1 MAYPQTVQRCHEVI
15 ARLEDQ
21 IECLKAQLEHD
32 ADPDETIEVE
42 AFGYGLSRRQTDL
55 YRLLRSNRV
64 CTLDMLRDEFGT
76 RSYVDV
82 IIVKTKQKLKPHG
95 LSITNQHGVGYRLE
109 GL

>member
-15 ARLEDQ
+15 ARLEDK
-21 IECLKAQLEHD
+21 IEALQADLEYGAEPSED
-32 ADPDETIEVE
+32 IETE
-42 AFGYGLSRRQTDL
+42 AFDYGLSRRETDL
-55 YRLLRSNRV
+55 FRLLKTNRV

-82 IIVKTKQKLKPHG
+82 IIVKTKRKLAKHG
-95 LSITNQHGVGYRLE
+95 LKITNCHGVGYRLE